1 MKKGTGLN
9 LANGIFSIVAIIVL
23 VQIYQ
28 YLTDIESCPC
38 FKSSQHKGYRVN
50 LEYMKFYQV
59 LEIMTLLI
67 FLASSYMLRNKRLMK
82 GGSKSGMNII
92 SILSMLLLLYIFGYM
107 SYNVFAFYMSIK
119 DSCKCADKWQKYFIY
134 IQGLS
139 SSVSTLQL
147 LLGFLFA
154 VIIILTSI
162 KI

>member
-1 MKKGTGLN
+1 MKKETGLN
-9 LANGIFSIVAIIVL
+9 IVNGVFSIVAIIIL
-23 VQIYQ
+23 VRIYQ

-67 FLASSYMLRNKRLMK
+67 FLASTYMLRNKKIIK
-82 GGSKSGMNII
+82 GGSRSGITII

-147 LLGFLFA
+147 LLGFIFA
-154 VIIILTSI
+154 VILILSSI

>member
-92 SILSMLLLLYIFGYM
+92 SILSMYFYIF
-107 SYNVFAFYMSIK
+107 
-119 DSCKCADKWQKYFIY
+119 
-134 IQGLS
+134 L
-139 SSVSTLQL
+139 
-147 LLGFLFA
+147 
-154 VIIILTSI
+154 VI
-162 KI
+162 